1 MIAPAL
7 GRRFAR
13 LATNAV
19 LAKPQLWR
27 LVRAPMRRQFH
38 RLAGEWDS
46 ILGEDHLDAY
56 DAALGAIPTP
66 PARALD
72 VGTGTGDGAFA
83 IARRFPEA
91 HVVGVDLAPAMVNQ
105 ARRKTPATL
114 EQRVSFE
121 TGDASKLPFDD
132 ASFDLVAHANMIPF
146 FDEVARLVASGGYVV
161 FSFSGG
167 AQTPI
172 YVPPERLRRELAA
185 RNFTDFVELTG
196 GRGTSLLA
204 RKLSA
209 SAA

>member
-1 MIAPAL
+1 MIGATL

-27 LVRAPMRRQFH
+27 LLRAPMRRQFQG
-38 RLAGEWDS
+38 LAGEWDT
-46 ILGEDHLDAY
+46 ILGPDHLETY
-56 DAALGAIPTP
+56 VAALEALAAAPR
-66 PARALD
+66 RALD
-72 VGTGTGDGAFA
+72 VGTGTGAGAFA
-83 IARRFPEA
+83 IARHFPDAE
-91 HVVGVDLAPAMVNQ
+91 VVGLDLAPGMVEE
-105 ARRKTPATL
+105 ARRKTPPEL
-114 EQRVSFE
+114 EQRVSFAV
-121 TGDASKLPFDD
+121 GDASKLPFPDG
-132 ASFDLVAHANMIPF
+132 SFDLVAHANMIPF
-146 FDEVARLVASGGYVV
+146 FDEVARVVAPGGYVV

-185 RNFTDFVELTG
+185 RNFTDFVELAG

-209 SAA
+209 

>member
-1 MIAPAL
+1 VIGGAL

-27 LVRAPMRRQFH
+27 LVRGPMRRQFH
-38 RLAGEWDS
+38 GLAGEWDT
-46 ILGEDHLDAY
+46 ILGEDHLESY
-56 DAALGAIPTP
+56 EAALGAIPTAP
-66 PARALD
+66 RRALD
-72 VGTGTGDGAFA
+72 VGTGTGAGAFA
-83 IARRFPEA
+83 IAQRFPDTE
-91 HVVGVDLAPAMVNQ
+91 VVGVDLARGMVEE
-105 ARRKTPATL
+105 ARRKTPAAL
-114 EQRVSFE
+114 EDRVTFDV
-121 TGDASKLPFDD
+121 GDASKLPFADG
-132 ASFDLVAHANMIPF
+132 SFDLVAHANMIPF
-146 FDEVARLVASGGYVV
+146 FDEVARVVAPGGYVV

-172 YVPPERLRRELAA
+172 YAPPERLRRELAA

>member
-1 MIAPAL
+1 MIAQTL

-56 DAALGAIPTP
+56 EAALGAIPTP

-91 HVVGVDLAPAMVNQ
+91 HVVGVDLAPAMVDE
-105 ARRKTPATL
+105 ARRKTPMAL
-114 EQRVSFE
+114 EGRISFE

-132 ASFDLVAHANMIPF
+132 ESFDLVAHANMIPF
-146 FDEVARLVASGGYVV
+146 FDEVARLVAPGGFVV